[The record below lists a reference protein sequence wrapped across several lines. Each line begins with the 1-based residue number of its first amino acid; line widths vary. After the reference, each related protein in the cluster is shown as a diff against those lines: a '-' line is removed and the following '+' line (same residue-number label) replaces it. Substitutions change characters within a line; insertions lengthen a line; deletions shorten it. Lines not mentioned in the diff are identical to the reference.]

1 MSTQK
6 ISHVSASQFK
16 TFSLCQRKWY
26 IEKCTDTPRPEPSAA
41 MLLGSAVHELLEE
54 HVRDGVEIAGDT
66 KAGRIARTAIEY
78 IPGGELQV
86 ELELRMES
94 LGPPLIGFIDLYD
107 TMDSSCPMVIDYKT
121 TSSWDWA
128 KTEQQLTTDPQM
140 IAYGQYALEQHP
152 DANEVIVAHIQLKT
166 RGAPESRLVSV
177 ELTRDHVHSEWAKL
191 VDLASTMKEV
201 SRIDDVEGV
210 TPNLSACGAFGG
222 CPYADTCAALGAKA
236 KPFAGI
242 KNLKLETRKKED
254 DMNRLQELL
263 NKKRANNVEK
273 TLPPAPNGA
282 AVLSPDAAPRET
294 PTPEEAEASSETTFM
309 SPAPS
314 KDKFTDEQ
322 YSAAANELLR
332 HMRDRNVSVIGSI
345 ASRPL
350 VGKALDLRRVRPYYV
365 EKACALSE
373 GTLRFGEDGKVYRN
387 SSTPKL
393 VVAEEPKV
401 APEPEPEVKVAPA
414 PKPKAKA
421 KPKSAPKQTKAPA
434 AEPAELLVLYID
446 CLPMKGVEKAQAFED
461 VIEPMV
467 QKVAENND
475 VASPLLMQY
484 GEGKNHVA
492 GLLRVQC
499 PKGSV
504 VVSSDNPYW
513 ASCKTVLIQSADV
526 VIKGTR

>member
-1 MSTQK
+1 
-6 ISHVSASQFK
+6 
-16 TFSLCQRKWY
+16 
-26 IEKCTDTPRPEPSAA
+26 

-54 HVRDGVEIAGDT
+54 YVSNGVEIEGDT
-66 KAGRIARTAIEY
+66 KQGRIALTAIEH
-78 IPGGELQV
+78 IPESTDLNV

-94 LGPPLIGFIDLYD
+94 IDPPLIGFIDLYD
-107 TMDSSCPMVIDYKT
+107 TMDTNRPVVLDYKT

-152 DANEVIVAHIQLKT
+152 DANGVVVAHIQLKT
-166 RGAPESRLVSV
+166 RGAPESRFVSV
-177 ELTRDHVHSEWAKL
+177 ELSRDHVQTEWSKL

-222 CPYADTCAALGAKA
+222 CPYADTCAALGTRA

-242 KNLKLETRKKED
+242 QNLKSENRKKED

-263 NKKRANNVEK
+263 NKKRTNNVEK

-294 PTPEEAEASSETTFM
+294 PTPEEAANSTEITFT
-309 SPAPS
+309 SPIPS

-322 YSAAANELLR
+322 YSEAANELLR
-332 HMRDRNVSVIGSI
+332 HMRDRDVNVIGSV

-350 VGKALDLRRVRPYYV
+350 VGRALDLKRVRPYYV
-365 EKACALSE
+365 EKTCILSE

-387 SSTPKL
+387 ASIPRL
-393 VVAEEPKV
+393 VVVEEPKV
-401 APEPEPEVKVAPA
+401 APEPEPEVKVEVKGEKPKTPA
-414 PKPKAKA
+414 PVSLKK
-421 KPKSAPKQTKAPA
+421 TKAPA
-434 AEPAELLVLYID
+434 AEPAETLTLYID
-446 CLPMKGVEKAQAFED
+446 CLPMKGIDEAQPFED
-461 VIEPMV
+461 VIEPMIK
-467 QKVAENND
+467 KVAENNG

-499 PKGSV
+499 PKGKV
-504 VVSSDNPYW
+504 VISSDNPYW

>member
-26 IEKCTDTPRPEPSAA
+26 IEKCTDAPRPEPSAA

-54 HVRDGVEIAGDT
+54 HVRDGVEIAADT

-94 LGPPLIGFIDLYD
+94 IDPPLIGFIDLYD

-152 DANEVIVAHIQLKT
+152 EADAVVVAHIQLKT

-222 CPYADTCAALGAKA
+222 CPYADTCAALGTRAQ
-236 KPFAGI
+236 PFAGI
-242 KNLKLETRKKED
+242 QNLKSETRKKED

-263 NKKRANNVEK
+263 NKKRASE
-273 TLPPAPNGA
+273 PAADTQANGV
-282 AVLSPDAAPRET
+282 AVLSEDAAPRET
-294 PTPEEAEASSETTFM
+294 PTEAEREESSELAFS
-309 SPAPS
+309 SPVPS

-322 YSAAANELLR
+322 YSVAANELLR

-345 ASRPL
+345 AARPL
-350 VGKALDLRRVRPYYV
+350 VGRALDLKRVRPYYV
-365 EKACALSE
+365 EKTCLLSE
-373 GTLRFGEDGKVYRN
+373 GTLRFGEDGKVYRG
-387 SSTPKL
+387 STATLPRL
-393 VVAEEPKV
+393 VVAEEPK
-401 APEPEPEVKVAPA
+401 AISKPEVKVAPEPEVKAA
-414 PKPKAKA
+414 PEPKK
-421 KPKSAPKQTKAPA
+421 TEAPA

-446 CLPMKGVEKAQAFED
+446 CLPMKGVEKTQAFED

-467 QKVAENND
+467 QKVAENNG

-499 PKGSV
+499 PKGMV

>member
-26 IEKCTDTPRPEPSAA
+26 IEKCTDAPRPEPSAA

-54 HVRDGVEIAGDT
+54 YVSNGVEIDGDT
-66 KAGRIARTAIEY
+66 KAGRIARTAIEH
-78 IPGGELQV
+78 IPESTDLTV

-94 LGPPLIGFIDLYD
+94 IDPPLIGFIDLYD
-107 TMDSSCPMVIDYKT
+107 MMDSSCPVVIDYKT

-152 DANEVIVAHIQLKT
+152 EAEEVVVSHIQLKT
-166 RGAPESRLVSV
+166 RGAPESRQVSV
-177 ELTRDHVHSEWAKL
+177 QLSRDHVYDEWSKL

-222 CPYADTCAALGAKA
+222 CPYADTCAALGTKA

-242 KNLKLETRKKED
+242 QNLKSENRKKED

-263 NKKRANNVEK
+263 NKKRTNNVVN
-273 TLPPAPNGA
+273 TLPPAPSNGA
-282 AVLSPDAAPRET
+282 EVLSPDAASRDT
-294 PTPEEAEASSETTFM
+294 PTAEEAANSTELVFSSPT
-309 SPAPS
+309 PS

-322 YSAAANELLR
+322 YSEAANELLR
-332 HMRDRNVSVIGSI
+332 HMRDRNVNVIGSV

-350 VGKALDLRRVRPYYV
+350 VGRALDLKRVRPYYV
-365 EKACALSE
+365 EKACFLSE

-387 SSTPKL
+387 TSAPRL

-401 APEPEPEVKVAPA
+401 APEPEPKVEVAPA
-414 PKPKAKA
+414 PKPKAK
-421 KPKSAPKQTKAPA
+421 PKASPKQTKAPA
-434 AEPAELLVLYID
+434 AEPAESLTLYID
-446 CLPMKGVEKAQAFED
+446 CLPMKGIEEAQPFED
-461 VIEPMV
+461 VIEPMIK
-467 QKVAENND
+467 KVAENNG

-504 VVSSDNPYW
+504 VISSDNPYW